1 MADHAMYRGMLVPL
15 AVLTCQ
21 KQKGL
26 GIAAGPL
33 DLPMAPRPGLEPETY
48 GLTEEHPLENSTRK
62 SKICKARFTARLV
75 SKAPTEPLPNLNG
88 RCCGAFLKR
97 RSKSWADSSPE
108 REPNAGQL
116 QEGRWVRG

>member
-15 AVLTCQ
+15 AVLTPVLTCQ
-21 KQKGL
+21 KQKGP

-88 RCCGAFLKR
+88 RCQGVLPKR
-97 RSKSWADSSPE
+97 RSKSRASGQFD
-108 REPNAGQL
+108 RTGMNAG
-116 QEGRWVRG
+116 